1 MKLEHIF
8 LPLKFKNIKQNQK
21 ILAILYQEFA
31 KLERF
36 AGEENVVR
44 EEQIRK
50 KQQELDKEKRRL
62 EDLKTELK
70 IKEFDYKAAGILV
83 NIVVSM
89 ITALIIVFLLSK

>member
-1 MKLEHIF
+1 MTKKYTKCE
-8 LPLKFKNIKQNQK
+8 QTQK

-31 KLERF
+31 NLERF

-44 EEQIRK
+44 EEQIKK
-50 KQQELDKEKRRL
+50 KQQELAKEKRRL
-62 EDLKTELK
+62 KELENELK

-89 ITALIIVFLLSK
+89 ITALIIVLLLSK